1 MDHITQ
7 TKLQSKRQVLVCS
20 VWGVC
25 AGYKPVAPEDPGVLL
40 SLGVPPWL
48 RKEQLSEVV
57 LRSNEFG
64 LPGVKL

>member
-1 MDHITQ
+1 M
-7 TKLQSKRQVLVCS
+7 
-20 VWGVC
+20 
-25 AGYKPVAPEDPGVLL
+25 APEDPGVLL